1 MKMEEKEPM
10 TELGQQMIKTELK
23 RLISVERPDVVAA
36 IEEAREHGDLSENA
50 EYDAAKD
57 RQGLIEARISL
68 FQDKLARAEVINPSK
83 ISSDKIIFGATVTLF
98 DINADKSVK
107 YQIVGESEADIKKN
121 KISIRSPIS
130 RALIGKKED
139 DDISFQAPG
148 GIREY
153 VVEKIEYL

>member
-1 MKMEEKEPM
+1 MEEKEPM